1 MLNFSQMFYTQL
13 VDIAYKQ
20 LKFSSLANVINA
32 AVLSFILFPYVNGVY
47 LGLWFEFVLAIS
59 LYRFIMAKRYQ
70 STPQK
75 YSIKKWK
82 KRFVET
88 LIISTLI
95 WIVVPFLFFIKD
107 NYMVQAA
114 IIIVYAGLS
123 AGAISSLSSLTRTL
137 HVFLVMFLLPLIIVL
152 FLQQTQLHT
161 AMAFLVSLYL
171 GLLMIIGNKFHQ
183 NYKEIF
189 KVSMMYEH
197 EKEKFSVSKERFEII
212 FQGAPVGFVFYDKN
226 LIIREVNQ
234 KLVDFLEAPR
244 ELLIGLD
251 LHTIPDQR
259 IVPALKDAIKN
270 KNGTYDGK
278 YITKFANKDVF
289 INMQTSPVRDNS
301 GKVIGAVGIVN
312 DVTEKMHDQRK
323 IERQAKYDILTDIP
337 NRLTLIEQIEH
348 EIIRYK
354 RHRIIFA
361 VLFLDLDHFKNINDS
376 LGHAIG
382 DKLLIEIAHRLRSI
396 IRDEDIVAR
405 LGGDEFVVLLP
416 DLSLEQKTAA
426 NKAEHVSKK
435 VYESL
440 IKPIV
445 VEGHSLNISTSIGIT
460 LANSENDNADDIL
473 KHADIAMY
481 QAKKDGRGV
490 SRFYQQQM
498 DLWIKRRLELEN
510 GLRDSLYNDELQVYF
525 QPIVEFKSGEII
537 GAEALLRWN
546 SNEFGSVS
554 PEEFIPVAE
563 ESGLIVQIGDF
574 VMKKA
579 FEQFVRWKKESKG
592 SESLQKIAINISVR
606 QFNRGDFIAN
616 IKKLIDSSMIAPEN
630 VELEI
635 VESIVIDDVKIA
647 KEKMEELRT
656 LGIKLS
662 IDDFGTGYSSLS
674 YLKQLPFTTL
684 KIDKSFV
691 KDINIDA
698 EDDEL
703 IETILN
709 IAKRFNLEVVAEGVE
724 TYEQALFLAEKD
736 CEFFQGY
743 YCSKAVNGEAFIDLL
758 NNRETCVPTIKKD

>member
-1 MLNFSQMFYTQL
+1 MLNFTQMFYTQL

-20 LKFSSLANVINA
+20 LKFSSFASIINA
-32 AVLSFILFPYVNGVY
+32 AVLSFILYPYVNGVY
-47 LGLWFEFVLAIS
+47 LGLWFEFVFAIS
-59 LYRFIMAKRYQ
+59 LYRYFMAKSYQ
-70 STPQK
+70 NNPQK
-75 YSIKKWK
+75 HSVQKWK

-88 LIISTLI
+88 LIIATLL
-95 WIVVPFLFFIKD
+95 WAVPPFLFFMED

-123 AGAISSLSSLTRTL
+123 AGAISSLSSLTKTL
-137 HVFLVMFLLPLIIVL
+137 HIFLVLFLLPLIIVL

-171 GLLMIIGNKFHQ
+171 GLLIVIGNKFHQ

-189 KVSMMYEH
+189 KISMMYEH

-226 LIIREVNQ
+226 LVIREVNQ

-244 ELLIGLD
+244 EFLIGLD
-251 LHTIPDQR
+251 LHSIPDQR
-259 IVPALKDAIKN
+259 IIPALKNALAN

-278 YITKFANKDVF
+278 YITKYKNKDMF
-289 INMQTSPVRDNS
+289 ISMQTSPIRDNT
-301 GKVIGAVGIVN
+301 GKVIGAIGIVN
-312 DVTEKMHDQRK
+312 DITEKMQDQKK

-337 NRLTLIEQIEH
+337 NRLTLNEQIEH

-382 DKLLIEIAHRLRSI
+382 DKLLIEIAHRLREI

-405 LGGDEFVVLLP
+405 LGGDEFVILLP
-416 DLSLEQKTAA
+416 DLSLEQKSAA

-435 VYESL
+435 IYESL
-440 IKPIV
+440 AKPIILD
-445 VEGHSLNISTSIGIT
+445 GHTLNISTSIGIT
-460 LANSENDNADDIL
+460 LVNSENNNADDIL

-498 DLWIKRRLELEN
+498 DIWIKRRLELEN
-510 GLRDSLYNDELQVYF
+510 GLRDSLFNGELQVYF
-525 QPIVEFKSGEII
+525 QPIVEFKSGKII

-546 SNEFGSVS
+546 SNEFGPVS

-574 VMKKA
+574 VMTKA
-579 FEQFVRWKKESKG
+579 FEQFVKWKKESKG
-592 SESLQKIAINISVR
+592 AESLQKIAINISVR
-606 QFNRGDFIAN
+606 QFNRIDFIAN
-616 IKKLIDSSMIAPEN
+616 IKRSIEATTIAPEN
-630 VELEI
+630 VEIEI
-635 VESIVIDDVKIA
+635 VESIIIDDVKIA
-647 KEKMEELRT
+647 KEKMQELRS

-691 KDINIDA
+691 KDINIDV
-698 EDDEL
+698 EDNEL

-709 IAKRFNLEVVAEGVE
+709 IAKRFKLEVVAEGVE
-724 TYEQALFLAEKD
+724 TYEQSLFLSEKECD
-736 CEFFQGY
+736 FFQGY
-743 YCSKAVNGEAFIDLL
+743 YCSKAVNGEEFTKLL
-758 NNRETCVPTIKKD
+758 NNKEGCFTTIKKV